1 MKTVAYIKH
10 FCFPL
15 VRAKP
20 GRQTHSSSA
29 RIDTARTKKGMSI
42 LSAEPVLRLEGLT
55 KRFGS
60 HVALG
65 DVTFAVERGEYVA
78 LLGPSGS
85 GKTILLR
92 CIAGFEIP
100 DAGKIFLSGREITRA
115 NIFGRGIGF
124 VFQNFALFPHLS
136 VRDNVAFGLRN
147 GAKRLPKDEVR
158 SRVQQAIAM
167 VGLTGLEERGVAQIS
182 GGQKQRVALART
194 LVMRPKLVLLDEP
207 LGALDANLRLRMR
220 AELRHIREQLGIP
233 FLHVTGSETEALA
246 MGDRVIVLDQGRIG
260 QFGKPGDVYNR
271 PATPNVA
278 RFLNRYNVFEGALD
292 GEVFASAYGRFAF
305 GVRMASAKPA
315 YAVRYDRL
323 VAKRAGSI
331 APAPAIRVN
340 YVASEYLGAAI
351 MHFFETNDGKVVE
364 VEHHL
369 SNGPPSTFAEGEA
382 YDLTWTAE
390 DGIVFG

>member
-1 MKTVAYIKH
+1 
-10 FCFPL
+10 
-15 VRAKP
+15 
-20 GRQTHSSSA
+20 
-29 RIDTARTKKGMSI
+29 

-55 KRFGS
+55 KRFGN

-65 DVTFAVERGEYVA
+65 DVTFAVESGEYVA

-85 GKTILLR
+85 GKTTLLR
-92 CIAGFEIP
+92 SIAGFEIP
-100 DAGKIFLSGREITRA
+100 DAGKVFLSGREITRV
-115 NIFGRGIGF
+115 NIFERDIGF

-136 VRDNVAFGLRN
+136 VRENVAFGLRN
-147 GAKRLPKDEVR
+147 GAKRLSEGEVR
-158 SRVQQAIAM
+158 SRVLEAIAM

-220 AELRHIREQLGIP
+220 AELRHIREQFGIP

-246 MGDRVIVLDQGRIG
+246 MGDRLIVLDQGRIG
-260 QFGKPGDVYNR
+260 QFGKPGEVYNR

-278 RFLNRYNVFEGALD
+278 RFLNRYNVLDGALD
-292 GEVFASAYGRFAF
+292 GEVFASAYGRFAY

-323 VAKRAGSI
+323 VARQAGSV
-331 APAPAIRVN
+331 APSPAIRVN
-340 YVASEYLGAAI
+340 YVTSEYLGAAI
-351 MHFFETNDGKVVE
+351 MHFFEANDGKVLE

-369 SNGPPSTFAEGEA
+369 SNGPPSTFSAGAA